1 MRKIILLLMITCLIS
16 GSLTGFAEE
25 TKTGKE
31 VTSNL
36 TADQKPKQEISAE
49 KDAFYQPDDYPLVG
63 ENQYIGTLIDSLNAY
78 HYLTFGSLTDY
89 SDEMMKLSLTYLAGS
104 STKEGLLTLEFF
116 RDDNGTLTYLTQTTY
131 STSWY
136 NNATLSLEL
145 PKYLYEGEP
154 YIYVRAG
161 TSASQSDTYYS
172 DTLKF
177 KAVNPDFTEEPQSGQ
192 YAIISNE
199 SYNAEDTQPS
209 GTFQVNNE
217 NYTFDKK
224 LKPEVYQMD
233 ADLPFNPEAH
243 KNKLFSK
250 KQAEQLPDYQTGAQ
264 KNFWVSDF
272 RTNGTYQLNATLMHS
287 GSKTNIWVNDH
298 QITAEDAE
306 KLSKEFDSSIHPTVV
321 NHFAEESD
329 VDNDGKINILV
340 FDIQDGFSGSGGYI
354 AGYFYARDLYN
365 MSGSNQSEIFYIDS
379 YPLMGSGSEKLVE
392 ASYSTLAHEFQ
403 HMVNFNQNVF
413 IEGNYSNMDTWLNE
427 ALSMAAEQIYTGEA
441 LTSRINYYNAS
452 NSIKNGHSLLYW
464 DYSGDT
470 LSNYSLSYLFGQ
482 YLRVQANQG
491 NEIFKEVLKNPNNDY
506 LAVEQTI
513 QKYMDPSLSFGT
525 FMTNFRAALLLKSK
539 TGPYGFKGESAF
551 NALSERLYTGSYTYL
566 RGGGAVVK
574 KSDSTAV
581 PADKGA
587 DVTYTFVGPADTAAP
602 SAPAVNLVSDHDN
615 AVTGSTEPNAMVYVK
630 KGSETLG
637 SSPADTNGDFTVGIQ
652 VQKAGTELKVYAEDN
667 AGNKS
672 AETSVTVQDW
682 TAPAKPDVQPVADN
696 QTAVTG
702 KAEAGS
708 KVYIRKGETVIGN
721 ASASGSGTFSVTI
734 AKQSAGTMLA
744 IYAEDAAGN
753 RSEEASIKVLDKTAP
768 QTPSVQPVGDHQT
781 AVTGKTE
788 GGATVTVKKGTAV
801 LGENKAAANGDFS
814 VNIQNKQTAGT
825 VLSVYVKDAAGNQ
838 SPAASV
844 TVADKTAPAKPT
856 VNPVGDNQ
864 TVVTGKTE
872 AGATI
877 TVKNGAAALGD
888 GKAAANG
895 NFSVTIQT
903 KQAAGTTLSVYA
915 KDAAGNQSSASTIT
929 VSDKTAPAKPS
940 VNPVGDNQTA
950 VTGKA
955 EAGSTV
961 TVKKDTVALGE
972 GKAAANGDYSVA
984 IQAKQPAGTILTVSA
999 KDAAGNQSATSTVTV
1014 TDKTAP
1020 AKPAVNPVG
1029 DNQTIVTGKTE
1040 AGSSVLIKK
1049 GTSALAEGKAAANGD
1064 FTLDLKSLQT
1074 AGTLLT
1080 VFAKDASGNQS
1091 EPLTIT
1097 VLDKTAPAR
1106 PAVDPVEENQT
1117 TVTGKAEANT
1127 VITVT
1132 KNDILLG
1139 EAKTDATGTFKV
1151 DIKSG
1156 QTSGTTL
1163 SISAKD
1169 AAGNQSASTLIQ
1181 VIKNTVPAKPVLEPV
1196 SDNSTIIKGKTSP
1209 NATVFIQ
1216 TIRASVIGK
1225 SKADSTGQFTV
1236 TLSAKPEAGKPLF
1249 IYSVSEQ
1256 GKRSP
1261 LTKIKVV
1268 DKTAPSAPT
1277 VKKLSSRSKFVS
1289 GKSEQGATVYV
1300 YKDQTLL
1307 GKQKVTHRTGVYR
1320 VKISIQKKGTVLS
1333 VHAIDAAGNKGSKKE
1348 VTVLR

>member
-25 TKTGKE
+25 TKNGKE

-78 HYLTFGSLTDY
+78 HYLTFGSLVNH
-89 SDEMMKLSLTYLAGS
+89 SDEMIKLSLTYLAGS

-161 TSASQSDTYYS
+161 TSASQYDTQYS

-177 KAVNPDFTEEPQSGQ
+177 KAVNPDFTEGPQSGQ

-199 SYNAEDTQPS
+199 SYNADDTQPS

-217 NYTFDKK
+217 NYSFDKK

-233 ADLPFNPEAH
+233 ADIPFNPEAH
-243 KNKLFSK
+243 KHKLFSK
-250 KQAEQLPDYQTGAQ
+250 KQAEQLPNYQTGAQ
-264 KNFWVSDF
+264 KNFWVTDF

-298 QITAEDAE
+298 QITAGDAE

-321 NHFAEESD
+321 NHFAQESD

-354 AGYFYARDLYN
+354 AGYFSAKDLYN
-365 MSGSNQSEIFYIDS
+365 MTGSNQSEIFYIDT
-379 YPLMGSGSEKLVE
+379 YPLMGSGSEKSVE
-392 ASYSTLAHEFQ
+392 ESYSTLAHEFQ

-470 LSNYSLSYLFGQ
+470 LSNYSLSYLLGQ

-491 NEIFKEVLKNPNNDY
+491 NGIFKEVLKNPNNDY
-506 LAVEQTI
+506 LAVEQAI
-513 QKYMDPSLSFGT
+513 QKYMDPNLNFGT
-525 FMTNFRAALLLKSK
+525 FMTNFRAALLLKNK

-551 NALSERLYTGSYTYL
+551 DALSERLYTGSNTYL

-587 DVTYTFVGPADTAAP
+587 DVTYTFVGPEDTAAP

-637 SSPADTNGDFTVGIQ
+637 YSPADDNGDFTVGIQ
-652 VQKAGTELKVYAEDN
+652 VQQAGTELKIYAEDE

-672 AETSVTVQDW
+672 AETAVTVQDW
-682 TAPAKPDVQPVADN
+682 TAPAKPEVQPVADN

-708 KVYIRKGETVIGN
+708 KVYVKKGETVIGN
-721 ASASGSGTFSVTI
+721 ATASGSGTFSATI
-734 AKQSAGTMLA
+734 AKQAAGTMLA

-753 RSEEASIKVLDKTAP
+753 RSEEVSIKVLDKTAP
-768 QTPSVQPVGDHQT
+768 QAPSVQPVGDHQT

-814 VNIQNKQTAGT
+814 VTIQSKQTAGT
-825 VLSVYVKDAAGNQ
+825 VLTVYAKDAAGNQ

-844 TVADKTAPAKPT
+844 TVTDKTAPAKPS

-872 AGATI
+872 AGSAVLIKKGT
-877 TVKNGAAALGD
+877 AALAEV
-888 GKAAANG
+888 KASANG
-895 NFSVTIQT
+895 DFTLNLKSMHT
-903 KQAAGTTLSVYA
+903 AGTVLTVFA
-915 KDAAGNQSSASTIT
+915 KDAAGNQSEL
-929 VSDKTAPAKPS
+929 V
-940 VNPVGDNQTA
+940 
-950 VTGKA
+950 
-955 EAGSTV
+955 
-961 TVKKDTVALGE
+961 
-972 GKAAANGDYSVA
+972 
-984 IQAKQPAGTILTVSA
+984 
-999 KDAAGNQSATSTVTV
+999 
-1014 TDKTAP
+1014 
-1020 AKPAVNPVG
+1020 
-1029 DNQTIVTGKTE
+1029 
-1040 AGSSVLIKK
+1040 
-1049 GTSALAEGKAAANGD
+1049 
-1064 FTLDLKSLQT
+1064 
-1074 AGTLLT
+1074 
-1080 VFAKDASGNQS
+1080 
-1091 EPLTIT
+1091 TIT

-1106 PAVDPVEENQT
+1106 PAVNPVEENQT
-1117 TVTGKAEANT
+1117 TVTGKAEANAI
-1127 VITVT
+1127 ITVK

-1169 AAGNQSASTLIQ
+1169 AAGNHSASTLIQ
-1181 VIKNTVPAKPVLEPV
+1181 VIKNTGPAKPVLEPV
-1196 SDNSTIIKGKTSP
+1196 SDNSTVIKGKTSP
-1209 NATVFIQ
+1209 NATVYIK

-1236 TLSAKPEAGKPLF
+1236 TLSAKPEARKPLF

-1261 LTKIKVV
+1261 LTKIKIA

-1307 GKQKVTHRTGVYR
+1307 GKQKVTHRTGVYK
-1320 VKISIQKKGTVLS
+1320 VKISSQKKGTVLS
-1333 VHAIDAAGNKGSKKE
+1333 VHAIDAAGNKGNKKE